1 MDTLEVQLRESAD
14 LVDVIFIVEATVT
27 HHGVRGSYSQ
37 TCKNTVAMVL
47 YWCYFFRP
55 EVILLLDIFILI
67 LNSLL

>member
-37 TCKNTVAMVL
+37 TDTMAVVV
-47 YWCYFFRP
+47 YWC
-55 EVILLLDIFILI
+55 
-67 LNSLL
+67 